1 MTGRLTPF
9 LRTAAVFIGVSLAF
23 TWFGVYDTGGSFT
36 LRLFMWLITMCV
48 GGAAAIWAIP
58 ATFERYLAEQHVA
71 LRVGVAAA
79 LIAVPVTISLVAFFL
94 ALGGYFSATGLLI
107 QYVYVYAVCLVM
119 VASGVVVAQ
128 DIAAEDHGDQQRQQ
142 GHHDADQE
150 DRQALVGDGADGL
163 KTGLQADHRHETGE
177 AEIAQQRRGGGRQV
191 AECHV
196 AAAIPAE
203 SEARE
208 QRAAAAAQ
216 GQRDVAEPDDEEADQ
231 EADDQ
236 AEAVEDE
243 IGLVAGQDDAADL
256 PRHALD
262 VLGGAVERGDV
273 ARSPSRLRAAARC
286 RPA

>member
-128 DIAAEDHGDQQRQQ
+128 ARRAPPLGAAEASDARATFLERLPVKYRGAAIWAISSEDHYLRIHTDRGEELILMRLA
-142 GHHDADQE
+142 DAMRE
-150 DRQALVGDGADGL
+150 LSGAG
-163 KTGLQADHRHETGE
+163 GLQVHRSWWVATDGVADTRREGGKLWLVLKSGKE
-177 AEIAQQRRGGGRQV
+177 APVSRTFL
-191 AECHV
+191 
-196 AAAIPAE
+196 
-203 SEARE
+203 S
-208 QRAAAAAQ
+208 
-216 GQRDVAEPDDEEADQ
+216 
-231 EADDQ
+231 
-236 AEAVEDE
+236 AVK
-243 IGLVAGQDDAADL
+243 DANLA
-256 PRHALD
+256 
-262 VLGGAVERGDV
+262 
-273 ARSPSRLRAAARC
+273 
-286 RPA
+286 